1 MSSRP
6 EHPTHSTGVH
16 RSRGDD
22 RRRSRPQSAQP
33 SSRPLQPPA
42 PGVPEE
48 PGDGYQPYVDGLFT
62 YCLSVLCEH
71 DAATAVLGEML
82 ALAERHHHRRP
93 ADPALHRAWL
103 YALARW
109 ACLRRLAERT
119 GSGIGTGSPSGT
131 GSGIGTVTPAS
142 TSASTSTGPSTG
154 PATATGSG
162 PAAAR
167 EGERRQRELA
177 VLAWPEAAG
186 TSPGQREALE
196 LSVRH
201 RLSADE
207 VAAVLGADPI
217 ATRALLATASCEV
230 ERTRAALAVVESG
243 RCKEVAQLAGDSQ
256 VLLGAALSRELVRHV
271 DDCATCRRTA
281 ERATAPGSWPGTAP
295 AARGSLPL
303 VAAPQEAVLGA
314 LAAARRSRTGRADG
328 SAAAGRR
335 GRSGGA
341 NGSPR
346 YDRNGFPAG
355 PPPDRSARRRR
366 LRARALTTTVVATV
380 IAAPVLAL
388 WAAYRGAPAT
398 GETAADGMP
407 SVTANDTDAGARLN
421 GRYENAGN
429 ARTTPSPA
437 TRSDGR
443 TPDVSVAVIG
453 ADGTP
458 LRPGEADRTATGPG
472 RLTIAAQPS
481 GGTTAITLSAS
492 GGEPVHWTATPGA
505 AWLQMS
511 QTAGYLRPG
520 QSTTVTVYVDH
531 DREPAGR
538 WRTRI
543 AIHPG
548 GTAVTLEGYGG
559 PATGPQGPSPAGP
572 SPSRPPHTP
581 TPTDPTP
588 TAPAPSPSRTS
599 PTPGPSD
606 PSPTASPSGPTATS
620 GPTPFKPSDTPSNTT
635 RPAR

>member
-6 EHPTHSTGVH
+6 EHPTHSTGAH

-33 SSRPLQPPA
+33 SPRPLQPPA
-42 PGVPEE
+42 PDAAGE
-48 PGDGYQPYVDGLFT
+48 PGDGYQPYLDGLFT

-71 DAATAVLGEML
+71 DEATAVLGEML

-109 ACLRRLAERT
+109 ACLRRLAERSGPGT
-119 GSGIGTGSPSGT
+119 GPGTGPGSGT
-131 GSGIGTVTPAS
+131 A
-142 TSASTSTGPSTG
+142 GPGDS
-154 PATATGSG
+154 
-162 PAAAR
+162 
-167 EGERRQRELA
+167 ERRQRELA

-186 TSPGQREALE
+186 TSPEQREALE

-243 RCKEVAQLAGDSQ
+243 RCKEVAQLAADSK

-271 DDCATCRRTA
+271 DACAVCRRTA
-281 ERATAPGSWPGTAP
+281 ERATAPGPWPGTAP
-295 AARGSLPL
+295 AARGSLPM
-303 VAAPQEAVLGA
+303 VSAPQEAVLGA

-335 GRSGGA
+335 GRTGGA

-346 YDRNGFPAG
+346 YDRIGFPVG
-355 PPPDRSARRRR
+355 PPPDRAARRRR

-398 GETAADGMP
+398 EETVADGTP
-407 SVTANDTDAGARLN
+407 SVAASDTDAGAGLD
-421 GRYENAGN
+421 GRPFENAGN

-437 TRSDGR
+437 AGGDGR

-458 LRPGEADRTATGPG
+458 LRPGEAGRTATGPG
-472 RLTIAAQPS
+472 RLTVAAQPS
-481 GGTTAITLSAS
+481 GGATAITISAS
-492 GGEPVHWTATPGA
+492 GGEPVHWTATPDA
-505 AWLQMS
+505 AWLQLS
-511 QTAGYLRPG
+511 RTAGSLRPG

-538 WRTRI
+538 WRSRI
-543 AIHPG
+543 AIRPG

-559 PATGPQGPSPAGP
+559 TGPQGPSPAGP
-572 SPSRPPHTP
+572 SPSRPPHHTP
-581 TPTDPTP
+581 TPTSPAPPHPTP
-588 TAPAPSPSRTS
+588 TPTPTS

-606 PSPTASPSGPTATS
+606 PTPSPSPSGPTAST
-620 GPTPFKPSDTPSNTT
+620 GPTPFKPSDRPSNTT

>member
-6 EHPTHSTGVH
+6 EHPTHSTGAH

-33 SSRPLQPPA
+33 SSRPLQPPVPGA
-42 PGVPEE
+42 PDE
-48 PGDGYQPYVDGLFT
+48 PGDGYQPYLDGLFT

-119 GSGIGTGSPSGT
+119 GAGAGGDTGR
-131 GSGIGTVTPAS
+131 
-142 TSASTSTGPSTG
+142 
-154 PATATGSG
+154 
-162 PAAAR
+162 AAPR
-167 EGERRQRELA
+167 DSERRQRELA

-186 TSPGQREALE
+186 TAPGQREALE

-243 RCKEVAQLAGDSQ
+243 RCKEVAQLAGDSK

-281 ERATAPGSWPGTAP
+281 ERATAPGPWPGTAP

-303 VAAPQEAVLGA
+303 VTAPQEAVLGA

-335 GRSGGA
+335 GRSGGP

-346 YDRNGFPAG
+346 YDRGGFPVG

-398 GETAADGMP
+398 GETVADGTP
-407 SVTANDTDAGARLN
+407 SVTANDTDAGARLD

-437 TRSDGR
+437 IRGDGP

-458 LRPGEADRTATGPG
+458 LRPGEADRTVSGPG
-472 RLTIAAQPS
+472 RLTVAAQPS
-481 GGTTAITLSAS
+481 GGTTAITISAS

-531 DREPAGR
+531 DREPAGH

-543 AIHPG
+543 AIRPG

-559 PATGPQGPSPAGP
+559 AGPATAPQGPSPADP
-572 SPSRPPHTP
+572 SPSRSPHTPAPTHP

-588 TAPAPSPSRTS
+588 APTQSS

-606 PSPTASPSGPTATS
+606 PSPTPSPSGPTATS
-620 GPTPFKPSDTPSNTT
+620 GATPFKPSDTPSHTT